1 MYEGA
6 IGCWVSRYALEG
18 EMGRPLTDEEWKL
31 AFLSIDSDA
40 VEDAIVDLV
49 REVLAKGGLMHVAS
63 EGGRNA

>member
-1 MYEGA
+1 MYEESV
-6 IGCWVSRYALEG
+6 GCWVGRYALEG
-18 EMGRPLTDEEWKL
+18 KMGRLLTDAEWELVL
-31 AFLSIDSDA
+31 ASIDSDA

>member
-6 IGCWVSRYALEG
+6 IGCWVSSYALEG
-18 EMGRPLTDEEWKL
+18 KMGRPLTDEEWNL
-31 AFLSIDSDA
+31 AFLSIDSDV

-49 REVLAKGGLMHVAS
+49 REVLVNGGLMYVAS

>member
-49 REVLAKGGLMHVAS
+49 RYVLANGSLMP
-63 EGGRNA
+63 EGGRGGEDA